1 MTRIEHSRAAR
12 RRGELTH
19 DRGSLRLSPAI
30 DAQRR
35 LNTRRARSTTPA
47 PREPFVASAADA
59 PTDGPSVEGED
70 HAAARQAVDAGRPT
84 RGDAQR
90 LLDLLSAAH
99 GRPVTFATL
108 ARGGVARS
116 AAVTC
121 QLELVG
127 APVQRVYEHG
137 RPVGAR
143 LDTHERRR
151 PRQVT
156 TSSLPAGYVQ
166 RPATAPLLAEPVLQ
180 GFDDG
185 RDRRERRRQAKVRT
199 SPSA

>member
-1 MTRIEHSRAAR
+1 MTRTEHSRAAR

-30 DAQRR
+30 DASRR

-47 PREPFVASAADA
+47 PREPFVACAADA
-59 PTDGPSVEGED
+59 PTDGPSVEGEQ

-84 RGDAQR
+84 RADAQR

-143 LDTHERRR
+143 LDTHERRP
-151 PRQVT
+151 PRQHT
-156 TSSLPAGYVQ
+156 TSLPAGYVQ
-166 RPATAPLLAEPVLQ
+166 RPAPAPLLAEPVLQ

-185 RDRRERRRQAKVRT
+185 RDRRERRRQAKVRI